1 MWQAEIRVDLDA
13 IRHNVALLRGSTTAE
28 VMAVVKADGYGHG
41 MVPVARA
48 ALDAGATWLG
58 VCTLDEAL
66 ALRAAGVTAPVLAW
80 LLVPGLPL
88 HDGISAGVDLS
99 AAGTGLLA
107 ELVDAARRAGRPA
120 RVHLKIDTGLNRG
133 GAKPADWLALV
144 EAAAKAQADGWV
156 EVVGIWSHLACADE
170 PDPATTDAQLAAF
183 HDGLATAARFG
194 LPPRY
199 RHLANSAA
207 ILTRPDT
214 HFDLVRAGI
223 ATYGL
228 SPVPGRRFGL
238 RPAMTVRA
246 RVLLAK
252 RAAAGEGVSYGHTYV
267 TSAATTLAVVPL
279 GYGDGVPR
287 HASNAGP
294 VWLAGRR
301 RTIAGRVCM
310 DQIVLDCGDD
320 PVSAGDV
327 AVLFGPGDH
336 GEPTADDWAA
346 AVGTIN
352 YEIVTR
358 MSTVRV
364 PRRYD
369 RGK

>member
-1 MWQAEIRVDLDA
+1 
-13 IRHNVALLRGSTTAE
+13 
-28 VMAVVKADGYGHG
+28 MAVVKADGYGHG
-41 MVPVARA
+41 MVPAARA

-58 VCTLDEAL
+58 VCTLEEAL
-66 ALRAAGVTAPVLAW
+66 ALRAAGITAPVLAW

-88 HDGISAGVDLS
+88 HRGVEAGVDLS
-99 AAGTGLLA
+99 ASGTVLLA
-107 ELVDAARRAGRPA
+107 ELVGAARTAGRPA
-120 RVHLKIDTGLNRG
+120 RVHLKLDTGLNRG
-133 GAKPADWLALV
+133 GARPADWVALV
-144 EAAAKAQADGWV
+144 EAAAKAQADGWA
-156 EVVGIWSHLACADE
+156 EVVGVWSHFACADV
-170 PDPATTDAQLAAF
+170 PGHASIDAQLAAF
-183 HDGLATAARFG
+183 RDGLATAARFG
-194 LPPRY
+194 LNPRY

-207 ILTRPDT
+207 TLTRPDS
-214 HFDLVRAGI
+214 HFDLVRPGI
-223 ATYGL
+223 ASYGL
-228 SPVPGRRFGL
+228 SPIAGERFGL

-252 RAAAGEGVSYGHTYV
+252 RAGADEGVSYGHSYRTP
-267 TSAATTLAVVPL
+267 AATTLAVVPL

-287 HASNAGP
+287 HASNVGP

-320 PVSAGDV
+320 AVSAGDV

-358 MSTVRV
+358 IGPRVRRV
-364 PRRYD
+364 PA
-369 RGK
+369 